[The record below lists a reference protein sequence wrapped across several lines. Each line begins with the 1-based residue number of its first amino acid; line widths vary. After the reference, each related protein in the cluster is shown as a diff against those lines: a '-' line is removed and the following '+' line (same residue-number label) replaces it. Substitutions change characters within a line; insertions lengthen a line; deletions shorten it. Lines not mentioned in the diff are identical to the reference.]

1 MPGIAMDGLSKLE
14 AESERL
20 AATIKSYVKYRRE
33 VESSDQLRASPDAN
47 MEASRTKSAI
57 LASVANIKTLLGGP
71 VELLQDLARQ
81 VCGSSLT
88 SHRLH
93 FV

>member
-1 MPGIAMDGLSKLE
+1 MDGLSRLE
-14 AESERL
+14 AESEQL
-20 AATIKSYVKYRRE
+20 AATIKSYINHRRD

-47 MEASRTKSAI
+47 IEASRTKSAI
-57 LASVANIKTLLGGP
+57 HASIANIKTLLGGP

-81 VCGSSLT
+81 VGAWFLSLT
-88 SHRLH
+88 PIGLD